1 VSLDI
6 REGELLAV
14 VGENGAGKSS
24 LMNVLYGLY
33 HPDSGEVSVGGK
45 SVRLKSPRDA
55 IALGIGMVH
64 QHFMLVPTLTVAE
77 NVVLGREPTR
87 RGLFDWE
94 RAVKE
99 VAATCERFGFVL
111 DPRARVDTLTVGSQ
125 QKVEILKALHR
136 GARVLILDEPTAVLT
151 PQEADELAR
160 VMRGLVAQGRTV
172 VLISHK
178 LKEVLGVADRIAVMR
193 RGRLVAE
200 VRPSETSATALA
212 ALMVGESQRAVMSNA
227 AATPEEKLASEALL
241 EAVGFPAQGDNGRH
255 ALRVGA
261 KPPGGV
267 LLEATGLQALGD
279 NGRHVPH
286 VGEKPPGGG
295 LLEAT
300 GLQALGD
307 NGRHTPHVGE
317 KSSGSTLLEAT
328 GLQALGDDG
337 RHTPRAGEK
346 PPGDLLL
353 EATGLQALGDNSCP
367 ALRGVDLTVREGEI
381 VGIAGVDGNGQ
392 RELAEVLTGL
402 RSLTAGSGT
411 LLGRPLKG
419 LTPAEA
425 RARGVG
431 HVPEDRLRRAVVKA
445 LSVEENIALGRH
457 SGPPFAKG
465 MWIDFAGRRE
475 RAQALLAAYN
485 VRPPEPTLPLQALSG
500 GNQQKVVVAREL
512 DARPRLLVV
521 VQPTRGLDIG
531 AVTQVHARLREAR
544 AQGTGV
550 VLVSLDLE
558 EVLALADR
566 VYVLFEGRVT
576 GQFTRPDYDER
587 ELGRRMLGAE
597 QAHG

>member
-1 VSLDI
+1 MSLDI
-6 REGELLAV
+6 REKELLAV

-33 HPDSGEVSVGGK
+33 HPDSGEVSVEGAP
-45 SVRLKSPRDA
+45 VRLKSPRDA
-55 IALGIGMVH
+55 IDRGIGMVH

-87 RGLFDWE
+87 RGLFDYE
-94 RAVKE
+94 RAVAE
-99 VAATCERFGFVL
+99 VSETCARFGFAL
-111 DPRARVDTLTVGSQ
+111 DARARVDTLTVGSQ
-125 QKVEILKALHR
+125 QKVEIVKALHR

-151 PQEADELAR
+151 PQESEELAR
-160 VMRGLVAQGRTV
+160 VMRGLVEQGHSV

-193 RGRLVAE
+193 RGRLVSE
-200 VRPSETSATALA
+200 VRPADTSASALA
-212 ALMVGESQRAVMSNA
+212 ALMVGDAARAAPTEASTQA
-227 AATPEEKLASEALL
+227 RQTPSAGEVLL
-241 EAVGFPAQGDNGRH
+241 EVSGLQAQGDNGR
-255 ALRVGA
+255 
-261 KPPGGV
+261 
-267 LLEATGLQALGD
+267 
-279 NGRHVPH
+279 
-286 VGEKPPGGG
+286 
-295 LLEAT
+295 
-300 GLQALGD
+300 
-307 NGRHTPHVGE
+307 
-317 KSSGSTLLEAT
+317 
-328 GLQALGDDG
+328 
-337 RHTPRAGEK
+337 
-346 PPGDLLL
+346 
-353 EATGLQALGDNSCP
+353 P
-367 ALRGVDLTVREGEI
+367 ALRGVDLTVRAGEI

-402 RSLTAGSGT
+402 RPLTSGTGT
-411 LLGRPLKG
+411 LLGGTLAH
-419 LTPAEA
+419 LTPAQA
-425 RARGVG
+425 RERGVG

-457 SGPPFAKG
+457 NRPPFAKG
-465 MWIDFAGRRE
+465 PWIDFDGRRARSTE
-475 RAQALLAAYN
+475 LLAAYD
-485 VRPPEPTLPLQALSG
+485 VRPPEPTLPLQTLSG

-531 AVTQVHARLREAR
+531 AVAQVHARLREAR

-576 GQFTRPDYDER
+576 GQFTRPEYDEQ

-597 QAHG
+597 PGHG

>member
-1 VSLDI
+1 MSLDI

-33 HPDSGEVSVGGK
+33 QPDSGEVSVDGAP
-45 SVRLKSPRDA
+45 VRLKSPRDA
-55 IALGIGMVH
+55 IARGIGMVH

-87 RGLFDWE
+87 RGMLDRE
-94 RAVKE
+94 RAIRE
-99 VAATCERFGFVL
+99 VSETCSKFGFAL
-111 DPRARVDTLTVGSQ
+111 DVRARVDTLTVGSQ
-125 QKVEILKALHR
+125 QKVEIVKALHR
-136 GARVLILDEPTAVLT
+136 GARVLVLDEPTAVLT
-151 PQEADELAR
+151 PQESDELAR

-193 RGRLVAE
+193 RGRHVAE
-200 VRPSETSATALA
+200 VRPSETSASQLA
-212 ALMVGESQRAVMSNA
+212 ALMVGETQRASS
-227 AATPEEKLASEALL
+227 TEAHPTAPTSPPGEVLL
-241 EAVGFPAQGDNGRH
+241 DAKGLQARGDNG
-255 ALRVGA
+255 
-261 KPPGGV
+261 
-267 LLEATGLQALGD
+267 Q
-279 NGRHVPH
+279 
-286 VGEKPPGGG
+286 
-295 LLEAT
+295 
-300 GLQALGD
+300 
-307 NGRHTPHVGE
+307 
-317 KSSGSTLLEAT
+317 
-328 GLQALGDDG
+328 
-337 RHTPRAGEK
+337 
-346 PPGDLLL
+346 
-353 EATGLQALGDNSCP
+353 P
-367 ALRGVDLTVREGEI
+367 ALRGVDLTVRAGEI

-402 RSLTAGSGT
+402 RALTSGQGT
-411 LLGRPLKG
+411 LLGRKLTG

-445 LSVEENIALGRH
+445 LSVEENVALGRH
-457 SGPPFAKG
+457 NQPPFARG
-465 MWIDFAGRRE
+465 PWIDFKGRRA
-475 RAQALLAAYN
+475 RATELLAAYD
-485 VRPPEPTLPLQALSG
+485 VRPPEPTLALQALSG

-512 DARPRLLVV
+512 DAKPRLLVV

-531 AVTQVHARLREAR
+531 AVAQVHARLREAR
-544 AQGTGV
+544 AQGAGV

-576 GQFTRPDYDER
+576 GEFTRPDYDER

-597 QAHG
+597 QGHG